1 VKIKN
6 DVMEGQAMASVV
18 LVTDSTADIPLDV
31 REALGISMV
40 PLKVIFGD
48 ETFLDSITLQPTQFY
63 EKLISYSGL
72 ATTSQP
78 SPADFYEV
86 YKKLTDQGHSVIS
99 IQVSGAMSGT
109 YQSATIAKSM
119 FDEDVDVTVID
130 SKSASYGYGT
140 LVVAAAEMARA
151 GASKEEIIAEVHRLR
166 RELRLYFLVDTLEYL
181 QKGGRI
187 GKASAVLGALLNIKP
202 ILSINDEG
210 LVFPLDKVRGQK
222 RAITR
227 IAEMLEADFKN
238 NPVNLTVA
246 ITPGYV
252 TGVNEISELLR
263 KQLNVRRY
271 QETEIGPVVGAHVGP
286 GTIGLFVTP
295 AS

>member
-1 VKIKN
+1 
-6 DVMEGQAMASVV
+6 MEGQAMASVV
-18 LVTDSTADIPLDV
+18 LVTDSTADIPLEV
-31 REALGISMV
+31 RKALDISMV

-119 FDEDVDVTVID
+119 FDEDADVTVID

-140 LVVAAAEMARA
+140 LVVAAAEMAQT

-227 IAEMLEADFKN
+227 IAELLEADFKN

-246 ITPGYV
+246 VTPGYV

-286 GTIGLFVTP
+286 GTIGLFLTP
-295 AS
+295 AN

>member
-119 FDEDVDVTVID
+119 FDEEADVTVID

>member
-1 VKIKN
+1 
-6 DVMEGQAMASVV
+6 MEGQAMASVV
-18 LVTDSTADIPLDV
+18 LVTDSTADIPLEV

-119 FDEDVDVTVID
+119 FDEDAEVTIID

-140 LVVAAAEMARA
+140 LVVAAAEMAQA
-151 GASKEEIIAEVHRLR
+151 GASKEEIIAEVLRLR

>member
-263 KQLNVRRY
+263 KQLNVRSY

>member
-1 VKIKN
+1 VKIIY
-6 DVMEGQAMASVV
+6 DVKEGQAMASIV
-18 LVTDSTADIPLDV
+18 LVTDSTADIPLEV

-263 KQLNVRRY
+263 KQLNVRSY